1 MGKVREIW
9 APQNEAIFTI
19 YYAHITILGIPIS
32 PPMKTRNVFKKDNG
46 REIYVLLYNVSNTVI
61 YQLEH

>member
-1 MGKVREIW
+1 MGRVKKIEYWDQGVCVW
-9 APQNEAIFTI
+9 GGGGG
-19 YYAHITILGIPIS
+19 LKIS
-32 PPMKTRNVFKKDNG
+32 SQPKTRNVFKKDNG